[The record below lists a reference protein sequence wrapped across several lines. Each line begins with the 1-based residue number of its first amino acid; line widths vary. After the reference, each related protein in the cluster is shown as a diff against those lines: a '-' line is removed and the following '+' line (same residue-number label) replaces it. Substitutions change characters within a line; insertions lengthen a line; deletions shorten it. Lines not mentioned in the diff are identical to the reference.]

1 MQGDYDRFGFLMKDA
16 LNSWMAG
23 EFPELS
29 QTIEKGSHEL
39 YRRDENAAIY
49 FYVPKYGTF
58 AGRNKHEFYDIM

>member
-39 YRRDENAAIY
+39 YRATGGA
-49 FYVPKYGTF
+49 
-58 AGRNKHEFYDIM
+58 